1 MCRHI
6 YHLLVKK
13 IVNPSNDIHGT
24 TVYLAKLINQG
35 RTYMARHT
43 CDTTHHKIFKSM
55 QDIHG
60 TTVIIDKWIESRK
73 DIHVR
78 TYIARQHITTYIVR
92 HASLSR
98 CRAMYVLPSCYT
110 VVNYYCLA
118 MYVVPWFEQF
128 VIYYRRD
135 MYVVPWFDQF
145 VIYYCRAMYVVSWF
159 RLSMSCHVCRAV
171 NQPFHLIF
179 FQNYV
184 VICMSCF
191 QSQDI
196 HSTTYIARHG
206 KKFWKNMA
214 RHTARHTSLH
224 GTTYFVTR
232 HDMGYVVPC

>member
-1 MCRHI
+1 MSC
-6 YHLLVKK
+6 
-13 IVNPSNDIHGT
+13 P
-24 TVYLAKLINQG
+24 LATQL
-35 RTYMARHT
+35 
-43 CDTTHHKIFKSM
+43 S
-55 QDIHG
+55 
-60 TTVIIDKWIESRK
+60 II
-73 DIHVR
+73 
-78 TYIARQHITTYIVR
+78 T
-92 HASLSR
+92 
-98 CRAMYVLPSCYT
+98 VLPCMSCRDLNNLSFTIVVICMSCHDLTNLSFIT
-110 VVNYYCLA
+110 VVPC
-118 MYVVPWFEQF
+118 
-128 VIYYRRD
+128 
-135 MYVVPWFDQF
+135 
-145 VIYYCRAMYVVSWF
+145 
-159 RLSMSCHVCRAV
+159 MSCHDFVHLCPAMHVCRAV